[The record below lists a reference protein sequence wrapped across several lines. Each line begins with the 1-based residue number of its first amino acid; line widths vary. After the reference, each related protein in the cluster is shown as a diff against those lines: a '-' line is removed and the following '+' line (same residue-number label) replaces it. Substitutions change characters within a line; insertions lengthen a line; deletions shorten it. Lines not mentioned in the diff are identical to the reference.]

1 MATSDSAS
9 TLQRLEHLHPKLIDL
24 SLGRIERLA
33 AALGNPHEQLPPVI
47 HVAGTN
53 GKGSVIAYL
62 KAMLEAAGLRVHVY
76 TSPHLRAFNERISL
90 AGPGCAAPIAEDAL
104 SDVLERVER
113 ANAGEPITFFEIT
126 TAAAFLAFAENPA
139 DIVILETGLGG
150 RLDATNIVSKPALS
164 VITPISIDHADFLG
178 GTVAQ
183 IAAEKA
189 GIIKPGVP
197 CVVARQPDEALDPIV
212 SHASELRAPILAG
225 GSSWDAFEQHG
236 RLVFQ
241 DEKALIDLPLP
252 RLIGRHQ
259 IENAGIAVA
268 AARNLPGFEIRE
280 SDIAKGLN
288 DVSWP
293 ARLQR
298 LGPGALHALTFPNSE
313 LWLDGGHNPSAAQA
327 LAGAMAEL
335 EERVPCSLHLIIGMM
350 SNKDAAAFLAPFAGL
365 TEFVATVAIPGQPN
379 AYTADELSTM
389 ARHQSLFAEPAR
401 DLEDAFNLSRSVAQ
415 GPVRILMTGSLY
427 FAGKVLE
434 AHQHGL
440 ARI

>member
-1 MATSDSAS
+1 LATSDSAS

>member
-1 MATSDSAS
+1 VSRSDSA
-9 TLQRLEHLHPKLIDL
+9 TILRRLEELHPKLIDL

-33 AALGNPHEQLPPVI
+33 AALGNPQRHLPPVI

-53 GKGSVIAYL
+53 GKGSVIACL
-62 KAMLEAAGLRVHVY
+62 KAMLEAAGLGVHVY
-76 TSPHLRAFNERISL
+76 TSPHLRDFNERISL
-90 AGPGCAAPIAEDAL
+90 ANPAGAAPMPEDAL
-104 SDVLERVER
+104 SELLERVER

-139 DIVILETGLGG
+139 DVVILETGLGG
-150 RLDATNIVSKPALS
+150 RLDATNIVESPALC
-164 VITPISIDHADFLG
+164 VITPISIDHAEFLG
-178 GTVAQ
+178 DT
-183 IAAEKA
+183 IAKIATEKA
-189 GIIKPGVP
+189 GIIKPGIPSVL
-197 CVVARQPDEALDPIV
+197 ARQPDDALEAIV
-212 SHASELRAPILAG
+212 RQASERRAPILAG
-225 GSSWDAFEQHG
+225 GSTWDAYEQHG

-241 DEKALIDLPLP
+241 DDKELIDLPLP
-252 RLIGRHQ
+252 RLIGQHQ

-268 AARNLPGFEIRE
+268 AARHLPGFSIPE
-280 SDIAKGLN
+280 SAIAMGLN
-288 DVSWP
+288 AVAWP
-293 ARLQR
+293 ARLER

-327 LAGAMAEL
+327 IAGAMAEL
-335 EERVPCSLHLIIGMM
+335 EERVPCPLHLIVGMM

-365 TEFVATVAIPGQPN
+365 TEFVASVAIPGQPN

-389 ARHQSLFAEPAR
+389 ARHQGLFAEPAR
-401 DLEDAFNLSRSVAQ
+401 DLEDAFNLCRSVGQ

-434 AHQHGL
+434 AHHHGL